1 MLKKWH
7 YLSLALIVVILC
19 LSFRNLWYLT
29 QGSASSPL
37 VDELYGL
44 GHTPNLSDYSTSNAA
59 SVKIIGSDYEPEE
72 AMEISLTNELVK
84 YVLIV
89 PHGLDLKLTREG
101 VGALSMTG
109 DRDAVLKLAAFLDKH
124 PEFDG
129 ATGITSPIQTRR
141 QDETKKLL
149 EQSSCRFLLK
159 NWTLVIRNSGRIHKI
174 QDGVAANMKQGEEY
188 QECNI
193 TESALLVRK
202 KHFLEL
208 RWRSDYGS
216 LSHLDFFLRSKGTLK
231 IAKLSN
237 CYFSQSLNY
246 IDRGSLKGSKE
257 FTDYSRLG
265 KFHSILR
272 IVRRHKIEWTKC
284 SDDAE
289 LCPEKPT
296 AFRSPDSLAAD
307 GFPICCDVV
316 MDKLLA
322 ATVKAMNEIG
332 MEYRIT
338 YGTLLGAARSRAII
352 PYSDDIDLAVHKK
365 DNDNYSRFIALQNHI
380 ESEYR
385 VAWKTKPPMSRVY
398 PHFAPSVD
406 VDTNNFFEGDS
417 LESKV
422 LFENKIL
429 LEMKKLF
436 PIADSHTERRFVD
449 MYPSPEEWFNGFSN
463 VTINNRQ
470 YQGMPGDTR
479 KRLIEWY
486 GSDYME
492 KRPEKSSKTTF
503 A

>member
-7 YLSLALIVVILC
+7 YVSLTLIVVILC
-19 LSFRNLWYLT
+19 LCLRNLWYLVT
-29 QGSASSPL
+29 QGSPSSPL
-37 VDELYGL
+37 VEKLF
-44 GHTPNLSDYSTSNAA
+44 GHVQTANFSDYAA

-72 AMEISLTNELVK
+72 PMETSLTSDVVK

-89 PHGLDLKLTREG
+89 PHGLDLKLKREDIG
-101 VGALSMTG
+101 GLSMPS
-109 DRDAVLKLAAFLDKH
+109 DRDAVFKMAAFLDTQ
-124 PEFDG
+124 PDFDG
-129 ATGITSPIQTRR
+129 ATGITNEIQVKGP
-141 QDETKKLL
+141 DETKKLL

-159 NWTLVIRNSGRIHKI
+159 NWTMIIRNSGRVHKS
-174 QDGVAANMKQGEEY
+174 QEVEY

-193 TESALLVRK
+193 TENTFLVRK

-216 LSHLDFFLRSKGTLK
+216 LSQLDFFLRSKGTLK

-237 CYFSQSLNY
+237 CYLGQSLNY
-246 IDRGSLKGSKE
+246 IDRGRLEGSKE

-265 KFHSILR
+265 QFHSILR
-272 IVRRHKIEWTKC
+272 IVRTHKIEWTKC

-289 LCPEKPT
+289 FCPEKPT
-296 AFRSPDSLAAD
+296 TSRSSNSLATD

-316 MDKLLA
+316 MDKLLV
-322 ATVKAMNEIG
+322 ATVKAMNAIG

-338 YGTLLGAARSRAII
+338 YGTLLGAARSGGII

-365 DNDNYSRFIALQNHI
+365 DNDNFSRFIVLQNHI
-380 ESEYR
+380 ESGYR
-385 VAWKTKPPMSRVY
+385 VAWKAKPPMSRVY
-398 PHFAPSVD
+398 PRLTPSVD
-406 VDTNNFFEGDS
+406 VDTNKFFEGDS
-417 LESKV
+417 LISKS
-422 LFENKIL
+422 LFDHKIL

-436 PIADSHTERRFVD
+436 PIADSTIERRFVD
-449 MYPSPEEWFNGFSN
+449 MYPSPEEWFKGFSN
-463 VTINNRQ
+463 MTINNKQ
-470 YQGMPGDTR
+470 YQGIPGDIK

-486 GSDYME
+486 GDDYME

>member
-7 YLSLALIVVILC
+7 YVSLTLVVLILC
-19 LSFRNLWYLT
+19 LCVRNLWYLLT
-29 QGSASSPL
+29 QGSPSSPL
-37 VDELYGL
+37 VEKPF
-44 GHTPNLSDYSTSNAA
+44 GHVQTGNVTDSAA

-72 AMEISLTNELVK
+72 QMEISLTSEIVK

-89 PHGLDLKLTREG
+89 PHGLDLKLKLDG
-101 VGALSMTG
+101 VGGLSMPS
-109 DRDAVLKLAAFLDKH
+109 DRDAVNKLTAFLDTH

-129 ATGITSPIQTRR
+129 ATGITSEIQVKGHD
-141 QDETKKLL
+141 QTKMFL
-149 EQSSCRFLLK
+149 EQSACTFLLK
-159 NWTLVIRNSGRIHKI
+159 NWTLVIRNSGRIHKSEDI
-174 QDGVAANMKQGEEY
+174 VKTNAKQVGEY

-193 TESALLVRK
+193 TENAFLVRK
-202 KHFLEL
+202 RHFLEL
-208 RWRSDYGS
+208 RWRSDYGGLS
-216 LSHLDFFLRSKGTLK
+216 LLDFFLRSKGTLK

-237 CYFSQSLNY
+237 CYLGQSLNY

-265 KFHSILR
+265 QFHSILR
-272 IVRRHKIEWTKC
+272 IVRPHKIEWTKC

-289 LCPEKPT
+289 FCPEKLT
-296 AFRSPDSLAAD
+296 TSRSSNSLATD

-316 MDKLLA
+316 MDKLLVS
-322 ATVKAMNEIG
+322 TVKAMKETG

-338 YGTLLGAARSRAII
+338 YGTLLGAARSGAII

-365 DNDNYSRFIALQNHI
+365 DNDNFSRFITLQNHI

-385 VAWKTKPPMSRVY
+385 VAWKAKPPMSRVY
-398 PHFAPSVD
+398 PHLAPSVD
-406 VDTNNFFEGDS
+406 VDTNKFFEGEG

-422 LFENKIL
+422 LFDQKIL

-436 PIADSHTERRFVD
+436 PITGSTIERRFVD

-463 VTINNRQ
+463 VTINSRQ
-470 YQGMPGDTR
+470 YEGIPGDT
-479 KRLIEWY
+479 KKLLIEWY
-486 GSDYME
+486 GNDYIE